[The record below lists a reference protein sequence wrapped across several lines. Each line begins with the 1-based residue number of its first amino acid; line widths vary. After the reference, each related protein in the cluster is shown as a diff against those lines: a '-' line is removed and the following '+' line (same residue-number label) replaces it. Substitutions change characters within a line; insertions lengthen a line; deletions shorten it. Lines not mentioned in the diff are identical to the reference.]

1 MTREQAEVELGAM
14 EASLDI
20 TLDAEN
26 RERILSLIEKD
37 RLIFDEEREEFTLRL
52 RKPIE
57 LENGKTIEELLIK
70 DPTAEQL
77 QKADKSDGGFALT
90 LRTIGFVSGQPI
102 GIINRMRSR
111 DLTAASSVLSFF
123 G

>member
-14 EASLDI
+14 ESSLDI

-37 RLIFDEEREEFTLRL
+37 RLMFDEEREEFTLRL

-57 LENGKTIEELLIK
+57 LENGKTIEELIIK

-77 QKADKSDGGFALT
+77 QKADKNDGGFALT

-102 GIINRMRSR
+102 GVINRMKSR
-111 DLTAASSVLSFF
+111 DLTAASAVLSFF

>member
-1 MTREQAEVELGAM
+1 MTREQAEVELQAI
-14 EASLDI
+14 ESALDTKI
-20 TLDAEN
+20 DDDN
-26 RERILSLIEKD
+26 RERVLSLIEKD
-37 RLIFDEEREEFTLRL
+37 RLMFDEEAESFTMRL

-57 LENGKTIEELLIK
+57 LDNGKTIEELTIK

-77 QKADKSDGGFALT
+77 QKADKNDGGFALT

-102 GIINRMRSR
+102 GVINRMKSR
-111 DLTAASSVLSFF
+111 DLTAASAVLSFF